1 MPTKGG
7 GPVKHASR
15 SVVALAFSTLL
26 TAVPFAAQ
34 AQDKVIRIGVLMPI
48 SGPGSYFGVMGK
60 EGIDLALEQM
70 AKANLNGYRLQVQYE
85 DSACSPL
92 QATNTV
98 KRVLDQFKPHI
109 VVGEECSDAS
119 LAIAPIL
126 EQAKVVQLNAG
137 SVTMKLT
144 ESGYKYV
151 FRIFPNAEQQSLPLA
166 KVAYEKLGARTAV
179 ILHEKTNAGI
189 DNAEGFE
196 KPFVA
201 MGGKVLAKIDFGRDV
216 NDFTAIATRIASLG
230 KVDVLP
236 TFALEGQQVR
246 LSQALA
252 QAKVVKGGGGSGVQ
266 MGSIWLPWGYDTKA
280 GPAAIGYVRIV
291 QFDPTENRKIVQDFI
306 KAFRAKHGADKTP
319 THINAH
325 AYDTILIIAEAVRRG
340 AKDSESIRE
349 QFAKLK
355 DFEVTTGKI
364 TFDPKGQNSDLSVV
378 HFVETQKD
386 LSW

>member
-1 MPTKGG
+1 MKR
-7 GPVKHASR
+7 ALWSFA
-15 SVVALAFSTLL
+15 VAAGLAAAPL
-26 TAVPFAAQ
+26 AVQ
-34 AQDKVIRIGVLMPI
+34 AQDKVVRVGVVMPI
-48 SGPGSYFGVMGK
+48 SGPASYFGVMGK
-60 EGIDLALEQM
+60 EGIDLALDHL
-70 AKANLNGYRLQVQYE
+70 KAGVNGYRLQVQYE

-98 KRVLDQFKPHI
+98 KRLLDQFKPHI
-109 VVGEECSDAS
+109 VIGEECSDAS

-151 FRIFPNAEQQSLPLA
+151 FRIFPNAEQQSNPLVA
-166 KVAYEKLGARTAV
+166 VAYKTLKARTAV
-179 ILHEKTNAGI
+179 ILYEKTNAGN
-189 DNAEGFE
+189 DNADGFE

-236 TFALEGQQVR
+236 TFALEGQTVR

-252 QAKVVKGGGGSGVQ
+252 QAKIVKGGGGNAVQ
-266 MGSIWLPWGYDTKA
+266 MGSIWLPYGYDQKA
-280 GPAAIGYVRIV
+280 GQASEGYVRIV
-291 QFDPTENRKIVQDFI
+291 QFDPTEKRKAVQDFVT
-306 KAFRAKHGADKTP
+306 AFRAKYGADKVP

-325 AYDTILIIAEAVRRG
+325 AYDAVMLVAEAVRRG
-340 AKDSESIRE
+340 ATDSESIRDR
-349 QFAKLK
+349 FSKMK
-355 DFEVTTGKI
+355 DVEVTTGRI
-364 TFDPKGQNSDLSVV
+364 TFDAKGQNSDLSVV

-386 LSW
+386 LSWKAMNWR

>member
-1 MPTKGG
+1 MK
-7 GPVKHASR
+7 PVLRTAI
-15 SVVALAFSTLL
+15 AAFAAAIAFS
-26 TAVPFAAQ
+26 AFAQ
-34 AQDKVIRIGVLMPI
+34 ERVIRIGVLMPI

-60 EGIDLALEQM
+60 EGIELAMEQV
-70 AKANLNGYRLQVQYE
+70 AKNPINGYRLQVQYE

-92 QATNTV
+92 QATNAV

-126 EQAKVVQLNAG
+126 DQAKVPMLNAG

-166 KVAYEKLGARTAV
+166 NVAYKTLKARTAV
-179 ILHEKTNAGI
+179 ILHEKTNAGS
-189 DNAEGFE
+189 DNADGFE

-201 MGGKVLAKIDFGRDV
+201 MGGKVLAKIDFSRDV

-236 TFALEGQQVR
+236 TFALEGQTVR

-252 QAKVVKGGGGSGVQ
+252 QARVVKGGGGNAVQ
-266 MGSIWLPWGYDTKA
+266 MGSIWLPYGYDQKA
-280 GPAAIGYVRIV
+280 GQASEGYVRIV
-291 QFDPTENRKIVQDFI
+291 QFDPSEKRAMVQSFV
-306 KAFRAKHGADKTP
+306 KAFNAKYGADKVP

-325 AYDTILIIAEAVRRG
+325 AYDTILVIADAVRRG
-340 AKDSESIRE
+340 ATDSESMRDRLS
-349 QFAKLK
+349 KTK
-355 DFEVTTGKI
+355 DLEVTTGRI
-364 TFDPKGQNSDLSVV
+364 TFDAKGQNSDLSVV

-386 LSW
+386 LSWKGMSWQ

>member
-1 MPTKGG
+1 MKPSIRT
-7 GPVKHASR
+7 AIA
-15 SVVALAFSTLL
+15 ALAALIAFSS
-26 TAVPFAAQ
+26 F
-34 AQDKVIRIGVLMPI
+34 AQDRVIRIGVLMPI

-60 EGIDLALEQM
+60 EGIELAMEQV
-70 AKANLNGYRLQVQYE
+70 AKNPINGYRLQVQYE

-92 QATNTV
+92 QATNAV

-126 EQAKVVQLNAG
+126 NEAKVPMLNAG

-166 KVAYEKLGARTAV
+166 KVAYETLKARTAV
-179 ILHEKTNAGI
+179 ILHEKTNAGN
-189 DNAEGFE
+189 DNADGFE

-201 MGGKVLAKIDFGRDV
+201 MGGKVLAKIDFARDV

-236 TFALEGQQVR
+236 TFALEGQTVR

-252 QAKVVKGGGGSGVQ
+252 QARVVKGGGGNAVQ
-266 MGSIWLPWGYDTKA
+266 MGSIWLPYGYDQKA
-280 GPAAIGYVRIV
+280 GQASEGYVRIV
-291 QFDPTENRKIVQDFI
+291 QFDPTEKRPMVQSFV
-306 KAFRAKHGADKTP
+306 KAFNAKYGADKVP
-319 THINAH
+319 THINSH
-325 AYDTILIIAEAVRRG
+325 AYDTILVIADAVRRG
-340 AKDSESIRE
+340 ATDSESMRDRLS
-349 QFAKLK
+349 KTK
-355 DFEVTTGKI
+355 DLEVTTGRI
-364 TFDPKGQNSDLSVV
+364 TFDAKGQNSDLSVV

-386 LSW
+386 LSWKGMSWQ

>member
-1 MPTKGG
+1 MKRLIWTF
-7 GPVKHASR
+7 A
-15 SVVALAFSTLL
+15 VA
-26 TAVPFAAQ
+26 AACAIAPLSAG
-34 AQDKVIRIGVLMPI
+34 AQERVIRVGVVMPI
-48 SGPGSYFGVMGK
+48 SGPASYFGVMGK
-60 EGIDLALEQM
+60 EGIDLALDQL
-70 AKANLNGYRLQVQYE
+70 KAGVNGYRLQVQYE

-109 VVGEECSDAS
+109 VIGEECSDAT

-166 KVAYEKLGARTAV
+166 RVAYNTLKARTAV
-179 ILHEKTNAGI
+179 ILHEKTNAGN
-189 DNAEGFE
+189 DNADGFE

-236 TFALEGQQVR
+236 TFALEGQTVR

-252 QAKVVKGGGGSGVQ
+252 QARVVKGGGGNAVQ
-266 MGSIWLPWGYDTKA
+266 MGSIWLPYGYDQKA
-280 GPAAIGYVRIV
+280 GQSSEGYVRIV
-291 QFDPTENRKIVQDFI
+291 QFDPTEKRKVVQDFI
-306 KAFRAKHGADKTP
+306 VAFRAKYGADKVP

-325 AYDTILIIAEAVRRG
+325 AYDAIMLVAEAVRRG
-340 AKDSESIRE
+340 ATDTESIRDR
-349 QFAKLK
+349 FTKMK
-355 DFEVTTGKI
+355 DVEVTTGKI
-364 TFDPKGQNSDLSVV
+364 SFDAKGQNSDLSVV

-386 LSW
+386 LSWKGMNWR

>member
-1 MPTKGG
+1 MK
-7 GPVKHASR
+7 R
-15 SVVALAFSTLL
+15 ALWSFAIAAGLA
-26 TAVPFAAQ
+26 TAPLAVQ
-34 AQDKVIRIGVLMPI
+34 AQDKVVRVGVLMPI
-48 SGPGSYFGVMGK
+48 SGPASYFGVMGR
-60 EGIDLALEQM
+60 EGIDLALDQL
-70 AKANLNGYRLQVQYE
+70 KAGVNGYRLQVQYE

-98 KRVLDQFKPHI
+98 KRLLDQFKPHI
-109 VVGEECSDAS
+109 VIGEECSDAS

-151 FRIFPNAEQQSLPLA
+151 FRIFPNAEQQSNPLA
-166 KVAYEKLGARTAV
+166 AVAYNTLKARTAV
-179 ILHEKTNAGI
+179 ILYEKTNAGN
-189 DNAEGFE
+189 DNADGFE

-201 MGGKVLAKIDFGRDV
+201 LGGKVLAKIDFGRDV

-236 TFALEGQQVR
+236 TFALEGQTVR

-252 QAKVVKGGGGSGVQ
+252 QARIVKGGGGTAVQ
-266 MGSIWLPWGYDTKA
+266 MGSIWLPYGYDQKA
-280 GPAAIGYVRIV
+280 GQASEGYVRIV
-291 QFDPTENRKIVQDFI
+291 QFDPTEKRKVVQDFI
-306 KAFRAKHGADKTP
+306 AAFRARYGADKVP

-325 AYDTILIIAEAVRRG
+325 AYDAIMLVAEAVRRG
-340 AKDSESIRE
+340 ATDSESIRDRLS
-349 QFAKLK
+349 KMK
-355 DFEVTTGKI
+355 DVEVTTGKI
-364 TFDPKGQNSDLSVV
+364 TFDAKGQNSDLSVV

-386 LSW
+386 LSWKALNWR

>member
-1 MPTKGG
+1 MNFAT
-7 GPVKHASR
+7 R
-15 SVVALAFSTLL
+15 WALAGAIALVS
-26 TAVPFAAQ
+26 FAAA
-34 AQDKVIRIGVLMPI
+34 AQDRVIRIGVAMPI
-48 SGPGSYFGVMGK
+48 SGPGSYFGVQDK
-60 EGIDLALEQM
+60 DGIELALEQF
-70 AKANLNGYRLQVQYE
+70 KGGVNGYKLQVQYE

-98 KRVLDQFKPHI
+98 KRLLDQFKPHI

-126 EQAKVVQLNAG
+126 NDAKIVQLNVG

-144 ESGYKYV
+144 ESGYKYT

-166 KVAYEKLGARTAV
+166 KVTAKMLGAKTAV
-179 ILHEKTNAGI
+179 TLHEKTNAGN
-189 DNAEGFE
+189 DNAEGFK
-196 KPFVA
+196 KPFEQ
-201 MGGKVLAKIDFGRDV
+201 MGGKVLADIDFGRDV

-252 QAKVVKGGGGSGVQ
+252 QAKVVKGGGGNAVQ
-266 MGSIWLPWGYDTKA
+266 AGSIWLPYGYDQKA
-280 GPAAIGYVRIV
+280 GQAAVGYVRIV
-291 QFDPTENRKIVQDFI
+291 QFDPTEKRKMVQEFV
-306 KAFRAKHGADKTP
+306 KAFQAKYGADKTP

-325 AYDTILIIAEAVRRG
+325 AYDAILLIAEAVRRG

-349 QFAKLK
+349 QFSKFK
-355 DFEVTTGKI
+355 NVEVTTGKI
-364 TFDPKGQNSDLSVV
+364 TFDQKGQNSDLSVV

-386 LSW
+386 LSWKGLNWQQ